1 MMGYKLPNVDKC
13 SISIVGL
20 GYVGLPLAIQFS
32 KANSNKNVADQ
43 RIVFGYDI
51 NKNRIN
57 DLNKGIDRTNEISD
71 EFLINRKKLFFTS
84 NISDIESSDI
94 FIITVPTPVD
104 SSNTPNLEPL
114 KNAAMAIGKLL
125 KSRKNKPNFTSKA
138 NPIIIFESTVYPGAT
153 EEVCVPLLE
162 NYSSLKFNDETIN
175 GFFVG
180 YSPERINP
188 GDKERK
194 IESIKKVTSG
204 STIEV
209 AQWVDDLYKTIIKA
223 GTHSAPSI
231 KTAEA
236 SKIIEN
242 TQRDL
247 NIALINEFSIIFH
260 KLGIDTLDII
270 EAASTKW
277 NFLNFKP
284 GLVGGH
290 CIGVDPYYLAYKSK
304 QIGYY
309 PHVVLAGRR
318 INDGMGDWVSEQ
330 LILELVKTGKP
341 VLGAKVLIL
350 GFTFKENCPDI
361 RNTKVSKMI
370 QSLKSYSIK
379 PHVHDPIADP
389 EETKLQ
395 YDVNLFKTINKNE
408 KYEAVIVVIAH
419 DLYKSWSEEEWTSLT
434 IEGGVIFDI
443 KGIVPRSINPIRI

>member
-1 MMGYKLPNVDKC
+1 MGYKLPNVNNC

-32 KANSNKNVADQ
+32 KENFNKKDSDQ
-43 RIVFGYDI
+43 RKVFGYDI
-51 NKNRIN
+51 NESRIN
-57 DLNKGIDRTNEISD
+57 DLNIGIDRTNEILD
-71 EFLINRKKLFFTS
+71 ELIINRKNLYFTS
-84 NISDIESSDI
+84 NILDIESSDI
-94 FIITVPTPVD
+94 FIITVPTPVY
-104 SSNTPNLEPL
+104 SSNIPNLEPL

-125 KSRKNKPNFTSKA
+125 KLRKNKPNFTFKS

-162 NYSSLKFNDETIN
+162 KFSELRFNDKSVE

-188 GDKERK
+188 GDKSRK
-194 IESIKKVTSG
+194 IENIKKVTSG
-204 STIEV
+204 STKEV
-209 AQWVDDLYKTIIKA
+209 AKWVDDLYKTIIQA
-223 GTHSAPSI
+223 GTHSAPTI

-290 CIGVDPYYLAYKSK
+290 CIGVDPYYLAYKAK

-318 INDGMGDWVSEQ
+318 INDGMGDWLAEQ
-330 LILELVKTGKP
+330 LILELVKTGNP
-341 VLGAKVLIL
+341 VLGSKVLIL

-361 RNTKVSKMI
+361 RNTKVSKLV
-370 QSLKSYSIK
+370 QSLKKYNINPK
-379 PHVHDPIADP
+379 IHDPIADHK
-389 EETKLQ
+389 ETKLQ
-395 YDVNLFKTINKNE
+395 YDINLLRTIDSKE

-419 DLYKSWSEEEWTSLT
+419 DFYESWSEEQWASLT
-434 IEGGVIFDI
+434 IKGGVIFDI